1 MTVVGL
7 LVAVALQ
14 ISAFG
19 AKPDGTKC
27 TQAIDRALAE
37 CEAAGGGTVV
47 VPAGTWRTGPVR
59 LRNNC
64 SLRLE
69 EGATLLFSD
78 DPKDYLPPVLT
89 SWEGVECYNY
99 SPLVFAYGAT
109 NVAIVG
115 KGRLEAEMG
124 TWKSWGGYR
133 KPKAEAAKR
142 KLVLDWGPNDTPVRE
157 RDLTKLEGSNLRPP
171 FIGLNKCR
179 GVRLEGF
186 SIRNTPFWTIHMLHC
201 EDVVLRG
208 LDVSA
213 NCINNSDGANF
224 ECTRNVLVEDC
235 TFEQGDD
242 VICCKSG
249 LDRDGRRRG
258 IPTENVL
265 VRRCRAKA
273 GHGFMT
279 IGSECSGG
287 IRNVTMEDCEIEGEC
302 RTLLNVKTRETRGG
316 FIRNVAVRRVKAK
329 KVTEAIVNV
338 TTGNDGWV
346 QYQEGLP
353 VVRTVIDGLEAD
365 GIEAEEANR
374 KLNVRGDPDMPIRNL
389 RVGSIS
395 VGRLHEPDVIENLL
409 SFSDQEKKE

>member
-1 MTVVGL
+1 MLGVL
-7 LVAVALQ
+7 MAAVFE
-14 ISAFG
+14 IVSFG
-19 AKPDGTKC
+19 ARTDEAKNTM
-27 TQAIDRALAE
+27 AIEKAMVA

-99 SPLVFAYGAT
+99 SPLVSAYGAT

-287 IRNVTMEDCEIEGEC
+287 IRNVTMEDCTFEGSC
-302 RTLLNVKTRETRGG
+302 ATVLNVKTRDTRGG
-316 FIRNVAVRRVKAK
+316 YIRNVAIRRVKAQAATYA
-329 KVTEAIVNV
+329 VVNV
-338 TTGNDGWV
+338 VAVNDQWTN
-346 QYQEGLP
+346 YCEGLEKIP
-353 VVRTVIDGLEAD
+353 TEIDGIRVDDIHVGTAVRRLH
-365 GIEAEEANR
+365 
-374 KLNVRGDPDMPIRNL
+374 VRGDPDLPIRNL
-389 RVGSIS
+389 RIGSVRIDN
-395 VGRLHEPDVIENLL
+395 LQEPDVIENLV
-409 SFSDQEKKE
+409 DK